1 MTRTAAALQ
10 TVSCPGYVQVTDDDP
25 DTRDTDMLHHRCV
38 YEPAA
43 LDAAVALSSRYIA
56 DRQLPDKVGP
66 IQSCPAFFC
75 LVGSECLLA
84 PLRST
89 STFSSPSTLCL
100 IDPLWSTIDFLHAQP
115 CRWLKPTAGVFSHAQ

>member
-84 PLRST
+84 PLWSYVESLAIYR
-89 STFSSPSTLCL
+89 FS
-100 IDPLWSTIDFLHAQP
+100 P
-115 CRWLKPTAGVFSHAQ
+115 CAAVPVLKPTAGIFSHAQ